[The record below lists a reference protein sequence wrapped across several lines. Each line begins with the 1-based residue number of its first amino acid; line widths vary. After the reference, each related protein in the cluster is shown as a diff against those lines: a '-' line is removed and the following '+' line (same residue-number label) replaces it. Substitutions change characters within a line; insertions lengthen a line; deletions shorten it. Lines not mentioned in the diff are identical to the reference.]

1 MTTVD
6 REQLI
11 TLLAERTGMDE
22 DRVDQQFAEL
32 TNHIQQVE
40 TGRDPVR
47 IEGFGTFKTVQDRLE
62 FVPSEI
68 LSTEINNKYAGMKP
82 IELIGAFK
90 EPDGTD
96 VPVAGRPDEAEV
108 QESREKEIEVPG
120 LNGNGSDSSEKE
132 IPEGEPVPPPEISPG
147 APPKEQEDRNLGPQQ
162 EEIQDEDGEDS
173 TEPPVPQAPAAVEA
187 DDGSQEATEA
197 LDKDPLGK
205 AIVILAVILTLS
217 VAGWLAY
224 DFGLFGSDG
233 AGSDSSPTSSGP
245 PAEQQRMEQKNA
257 GPSGEQANGEEVE
270 NTEPAEQQPES
281 PGEEGNE
288 TTASTVETE
297 PYGLY
302 GEFNEDIDSGFYTI
316 VVHSLRTMELAE
328 EKKQGLVEEG
338 FRTRIN
344 ETDVSGSTYYRVGIG
359 QFSTIRAAQEAV
371 RELPE
376 PYQNNNFINR
386 F

>member
-1 MTTVD
+1 MTTVN

-22 DRVDQQFAEL
+22 DRVGQQFAEL
-32 TNHIQQVE
+32 TNHIQRVE

-108 QESREKEIEVPG
+108 PESREKEIEVPE
-120 LNGNGSDSSEKE
+120 LNGNGSDSPEKE
-132 IPEGEPVPPPEISPG
+132 IPETESVPPPEISPG
-147 APPKEQEDRNLGPQQ
+147 APPKEQADRDPVFRQ
-162 EEIQDEDGEDS
+162 EEMQDGDNEDS
-173 TEPPVPQAPAAVEA
+173 AAPPVPAAPAAAKAEV
-187 DDGSQEATEA
+187 GSQEATKS
-197 LDKDPLGK
+197 LDNDPLGK

-224 DFGLFGSDG
+224 DFGLFGSHG
-233 AGSDSSPTSSGP
+233 AGSESSPSPGP
-245 PAEQQRMEQKNA
+245 PAEQQRMERENA
-257 GPSGEQANGEEVE
+257 GQPGEQAIGEGGD
-270 NTEPAEQQPES
+270 NAEPAEQQPEP
-281 PGEEGNE
+281 PGEQGNE
-288 TTASTVETE
+288 TPTSTVETE

-302 GEFNEDIDSGFYTI
+302 GEFNEDIDSGFFTI

-328 EKKQGLVEEG
+328 EKKQGLVQEG
-338 FRTRIN
+338 FRTRIK
-344 ETDVSGSTYYRVGIG
+344 ETDINGSTYYRVGIG
-359 QFSTIRAAQEAV
+359 QFSTISAAQEAV

>member
-1 MTTVD
+1 MI
-6 REQLI
+6 R
-11 TLLAERTGMDE
+11 LLAERTGMDE
-22 DRVDQQFAEL
+22 ERVDRQIAEL
-32 TNHIQQVE
+32 TNHIRQVE

-47 IEGFGTFKTVQDRLE
+47 IEGFGTFRTVQDRLE
-62 FVPSEI
+62 FIPSEV

-108 QESREKEIEVPG
+108 QESLEKEIEAPE
-120 LNGNGSDSSEKE
+120 LNGNGSDS
-132 IPEGEPVPPPEISPG
+132 PEEETPEAEPVPPAEVSSG
-147 APPKEQEDRNLGPQQ
+147 APPEEKPGDRDPGGRKEET
-162 EEIQDEDGEDS
+162 QDEDGVDS
-173 TEPPVPQAPAAVEA
+173 AEPPVSTAPAAVKA
-187 DDGSQEATEA
+187 DNGTQETTES
-197 LDKDPLGK
+197 LDNDPLGK

-224 DFGLFGSDG
+224 DFGLFGSAG
-233 AGSDSSPTSSGP
+233 AGSDSSPASSGM
-245 PAEQQRMEQKNA
+245 PAEQQRMEQENA
-257 GPSGEQANGEEVE
+257 GSSGEQTSGEEVE
-270 NTEPAEQQPES
+270 NTQPAEQPPEP
-281 PGEEGNE
+281 PGGEGNE
-288 TTASTVETE
+288 TPASTVETE

-302 GEFNEDIDSGFYTI
+302 GEFNEDVDTGFFTI

-328 EKKQGLVEEG
+328 EKKQGLVAEG
-338 FRTRIN
+338 FRTRIK

-359 QFSTIRAAQEAV
+359 QFSTIGAAQEAV